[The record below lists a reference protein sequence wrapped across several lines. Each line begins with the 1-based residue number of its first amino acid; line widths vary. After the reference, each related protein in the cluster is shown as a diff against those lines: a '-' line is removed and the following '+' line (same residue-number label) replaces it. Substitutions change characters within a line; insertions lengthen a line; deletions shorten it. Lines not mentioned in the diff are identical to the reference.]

1 MVVERT
7 NKEIV
12 TRLSLNIDTEELQSF
27 LNCARYKEL
36 TANHNITQED
46 VDELARDVNA
56 SWGKQNKA
64 QFGK

>member
-27 LNCARYKEL
+27 LNCARYK
-36 TANHNITQED
+36 
-46 VDELARDVNA
+46 
-56 SWGKQNKA
+56 
-64 QFGK
+64 